1 MSRKQTE
8 HIENDQKSQPYY
20 MVDAHIDLPYYM
32 MNQGNEPSFKNL
44 ETGPF
49 TVEKAA
55 YAGIRLFCTALY
67 CEDRFNGD
75 GSSTHFRDILGF
87 TLKALDSTGIIK
99 DKDDFS
105 RLSKY
110 SDKPASLLLIE
121 NADFLAGNLSYIEML
136 KENGIR
142 IVGLT
147 HAGTNRLAD
156 GNSVLYPNGITDQG
170 RDVIRAIH
178 KNGLIIDVAHL
189 HPDNF
194 WQLLKIYEGPMI
206 SSHTGI
212 RTFCNIPRNIDL
224 DQAGEIIGM
233 NGVIG
238 ISFNPE
244 MLSIDGNAKVE
255 DIFIHIDVLV
265 QKFGPNGV
273 GIGSDFCGFNQ
284 ATEGMEDISR
294 IKSLVD
300 IMLEHGYGEEAARK
314 IMGLNWLRFYEK
326 MFE

>member
-1 MSRKQTE
+1 
-8 HIENDQKSQPYY
+8 
-20 MVDAHIDLPYYM
+20 MVDAHVDLPYYM
-32 MNQGNEPSFKNL
+32 MHQGNEPSFKNL

-75 GSSTHFRDILGF
+75 GSAEHFRDILGF
-87 TLKALDSTGIIK
+87 TLKALDSINIIK
-99 DKDDFS
+99 NKDDFS
-105 RLSKY
+105 RLSKQ

-121 NADFLAGNLSYIEML
+121 NADLLAGNLSYIEML

-178 KNGLIIDVAHL
+178 ENGLIIDVAHL

-194 WQLLKIYEGPMI
+194 RQLLKIYEGPMI
-206 SSHTGI
+206 TSHTGI

-265 QKFGPNGV
+265 QKFGPDGV
-273 GIGSDFCGFNQ
+273 GIGSDFCGFNE

-314 IMGLNWLRFYEK
+314 IMGLNWLRLYEK
-326 MFE
+326 LFE

>member
-1 MSRKQTE
+1 MSRKKTE
-8 HIENDQKSQPYY
+8 HIENEQKSQTYY
-20 MVDAHIDLPYYM
+20 MVDAHVDLPYYM
-32 MNQGNEPSFKNL
+32 MNQGNEPSFKGL
-44 ETGPF
+44 KTGPF
-49 TVEKAA
+49 TIEKAA

-67 CEDRFNGD
+67 CEDRFNGH
-75 GSSTHFRDILGF
+75 GSTEHFRDIFGY
-87 TLKALDSTGIIK
+87 TLKVLDSTGIIK

-105 RLSKY
+105 KLSKQ

-156 GNSVLYPNGITDQG
+156 GNAVLYPNGITDQG
-170 RDVIRAIH
+170 RNVIRAIH
-178 KNGLIIDVAHL
+178 ENGLIIDVAHL

-194 WQLLKIYEGPMI
+194 RQLLKLYEGPI
-206 SSHTGI
+206 ITSHTGI
-212 RTFCNIPRNIDL
+212 RTYCNIPRNIDL

-233 NGVIG
+233 DGVIG

-244 MLSIDGNAKVE
+244 MLSLDGKAKIE
-255 DIFIHIDVLV
+255 DIFIHIDTLI
-265 QKFGPNGV
+265 QKFGADGV

-284 ATEGMEDISR
+284 PTEGMEDISK

-314 IMGLNWLRFYEK
+314 IMGLNWLRLYEK
-326 MFE
+326 LFE

>member
-1 MSRKQTE
+1 MSRKKTG
-8 HIENDQKSQPYY
+8 HIENEQKSQPYY
-20 MVDAHIDLPYYM
+20 MVDAHVDLPYYM
-32 MNQGNEPSFKNL
+32 MNQGSEPSFKGL
-44 ETGPF
+44 KTGPF
-49 TVEKAA
+49 TIEKAA

-67 CEDRFNGD
+67 CEDRFNGH
-75 GSSTHFRDILGF
+75 GSAEHFRDIFGY
-87 TLKALDSTGIIK
+87 TLKVLDSTDIIK

-105 RLSKY
+105 KLSKR

-156 GNSVLYPNGITDQG
+156 GNAVLYPNGITDQG

-178 KNGLIIDVAHL
+178 ENDLIIDVAHL

-194 WQLLKIYEGPMI
+194 RQLLKLYEGPMI
-206 SSHTGI
+206 TSHTGI
-212 RTFCNIPRNIDL
+212 RTYCNIPRNIDL

-233 NGVIG
+233 DGIIG

-244 MLSIDGNAKVE
+244 MLSLDGKAKIE
-255 DIFIHIDVLV
+255 DIFIHIDVLI
-265 QKFGPNGV
+265 QKFGADGV

-284 ATEGMEDISR
+284 PTEGMEDISK

-314 IMGLNWLRFYEK
+314 IMGLNWLRLYEK
-326 MFE
+326 LFE